1 MDKRQQGYADMTWW
15 DPHVENITDT
25 ETYLRRKF
33 RQDVTDKSTGIS
45 QETMH
50 ARLAEIVAAG
60 KDAGEPWRITKAK
73 CFAAQ
78 ILEQSIDV
86 SPLDWFPAIAIW
98 DRLSLPIAKITKGD
112 RAKEVN
118 AEMLPQ
124 GAVEE
129 WQDGNADGRWLMWQD
144 FDHSVPDWRVILS
157 LGFPGMKALLSRIAG
172 ECRMQ
177 NAECRMENAQC
188 TTHNAQCADPFYASC
203 VIAMDAILSG
213 IDRFI
218 AQGKQNLA
226 REDLATKNTKP
237 HKESAQHAPIVVQW
251 LHD

>member
-1 MDKRQQGYADMTWW
+1 MNRRQRGYSDMTWW

-86 SPLDWFPAIAIW
+86 SPLDWFPAMAIW

-112 RAKEVN
+112 RAAEVN
-118 AEMLPQ
+118 AEMLPKW
-124 GAVEE
+124 AENE
-129 WQDGNADGRWLMWQD
+129 WRDGNADGRWLMWQD
-144 FDHSVPDWRVILS
+144 FDHSVPDWRAILA
-157 LGFPGMKALLSRIAG
+157 LGFPGMKARLSAIA
-172 ECRMQ
+172 EQCRMQ
-177 NAECRMENAQC
+177 NAECRMGDDGRVALPRDRGHAEARPSRC
-188 TTHNAQCADPFYASC
+188 TDPCTSRAPSRWTPFSPAST
-203 VIAMDAILSG
+203 ASSRKAE
-213 IDRFI
+213 R
-218 AQGKQNLA
+218 N
-226 REDLATKNTKP
+226 
-237 HKESAQHAPIVVQW
+237 
-251 LHD
+251 